1 MVKLKPPKWLELG
14 LPVES
19 NYTQASLKGDFIAQY
34 RPDYFID
41 KKQVLSATEDAN
53 TVILDARAYARFTG
67 AAHYMYYANQL
78 SVHCDH
84 D

>member
-1 MVKLKPPKWLELG
+1 MKSFDNVKVLSGGLAKWLELG

-53 TVILDARAYARFTG
+53 TVILDARAYERFTG
-67 AAHYMYYANQL
+67 KRKRNG
-78 SVHCDH
+78 
-84 D
+84 